1 MGANGCNLILV
12 VGGKGMDEC
21 GVTGDYSE
29 WVVDGTILELPSL
42 VGRQFVRWKIYN
54 EVGVLIREKD
64 WGVNEGL
71 PVYPDKVRVPFG
83 KSNYVEVGYTRRRDG
98 TFYATVCESFHRA
111 AHRQRQAYESS
122 RLYQRIQDIKKC
134 KGWDSLCDGIHLSD
148 EAKMAY
154 KAAIDEA
161 SSGRYEGIEFI
172 REEI

>member
-1 MGANGCNLILV
+1 MEANGCNRILV
-12 VGGKGMDEC
+12 VGGKGTDEC
-21 GVTGDYSE
+21 GVTRDYSE

-64 WGVNEGL
+64 WGVNKGL

-98 TFYATVCESFHRA
+98 TFYATVCESFHRSA
-111 AHRQRQAYESS
+111 PRQRQAYESS
-122 RLYQRIQDIKKC
+122 LLYQRIREIKKC
-134 KGWDSLCDGIHLSD
+134 KDWNSLIYGIHLSD

-161 SSGRYEGIEFI
+161 CSGRYEGVEFI